1 MDAYIRAVIFLSRV
15 AGVFAAVLIGLAVFV
30 ICEMVIERYFLNVPT
45 IWQIDVVTYRIVA
58 ATFVGS
64 AYVLMT
70 RGHVNVEI
78 LPLYL
83 GPRARYLARAVHHR
97 AGARPSA
104 WCCSFSARS
113 IGIRPGTEGWHSNTV
128 WRARL
133 WIPYLS
139 MPIGLGLL
147 VLQYIAELLCL
158 VTGRALPFGL
168 KPKEDARGVRARPGQ
183 ASLGRRAVSP
193 TTSRVH
199 SSSSSTL
206 LMLLSGIP
214 VAFGLGAISIIFLL
228 IFHGIDSMHVVAET
242 FWSGLDEFT
251 LVAIPMF
258 VMMGAAIGSSPAG
271 KDLYEALDRWLY
283 RLPGG
288 LVISNLGACAIFA
301 ALTGSSPACC
311 AAIGKMGIPEM
322 RRRGYPDDVA
332 TGSICAGG
340 TLGILIPPSITFIL
354 YGIATETS
362 IGRLFLAGVM
372 PGLMLTGLF
381 MVWTIFIIWKRGFR
395 SHAIDFRYSWKEKFQ
410 SIPKIAPF
418 LLIIFGVMYS
428 LYGGVATP
436 SEAAGVGAALCLIL
450 AVLIYRLWKVEQ
462 IWHILRDTMR
472 ESVMILTII
481 AAAVLFGYML
491 TSLYLTQTLAQAI
504 ADAHFNRWV
513 LMGMINLFLLVC
525 GFFIP
530 PAAIILM
537 TSPIL
542 LPIITA
548 AGLRSGLV
556 RRHPDHQHGN
566 RPDPSAGRPQHL
578 HRQCHRARRAGHH
591 GHVGNAA
598 LRHLYDVGDRDLV
611 LSFPKSPHGC
621 RTI

>member
-1 MDAYIRAVIFLSRV
+1 M
-15 AGVFAAVLIGLAVFV
+15 VL
-30 ICEMVIERYFLNVPT
+30 
-45 IWQIDVVTYRIVA
+45 VVTLI
-58 ATFVGS
+58 
-64 AYVLMT
+64 
-70 RGHVNVEI
+70 I
-78 LPLYL
+78 
-83 GPRARYLARAVHHR
+83 
-97 AGARPSA
+97 
-104 WCCSFSARS
+104 
-113 IGIRPGTEGWHSNTV
+113 
-128 WRARL
+128 
-133 WIPYLS
+133 
-139 MPIGLGLL
+139 
-147 VLQYIAELLCL
+147 
-158 VTGRALPFGL
+158 
-168 KPKEDARGVRARPGQ
+168 
-183 ASLGRRAVSP
+183 
-193 TTSRVH
+193 
-199 SSSSSTL
+199 
-206 LMLLSGIP
+206 LLSGIP

-228 IFHGIDSMHVVAET
+228 LFQGIDALHVVAET

-288 LVISNLGACAIFA
+288 LVISNLGACALFA

-372 PGLMLTGLF
+372 PGLLLTGLF
-381 MVWTIFIIWKRGFR
+381 MLWTLFIIWKRGFR
-395 SHAIDFRYSWKEKFQ
+395 AHAPGFRYTWSQKFG

-418 LLIIFGVMYS
+418 LAIIAGVMYV
-428 LYGGVATP
+428 LYGGIATP
-436 SEAAGVGAALCLIL
+436 SEAAGVGAALCVVL
-450 AVLIYRLWKVEQ
+450 AVVIYRMWRADQWWV
-462 IWHILRDTMR
+462 ILRDTTR

-504 ADAHFNRWV
+504 ADAHLNRWA
-513 LMGMINLFLLVC
+513 LMAMINVFLLVC

-537 TSPIL
+537 TAPIL
-542 LPIITA
+542 YPIIKA
-548 AGLRSGLV
+548 AGFDPVWFGVILTINMEVGLI
-556 RRHPDHQHGN
+556 HPPVGLN
-566 RPDPSAGRPQHL
+566 IYIVNAIAPDVPVTRVMWGTIPYVLCMFLAIVILCFFPEIATWL
-578 HRQCHRARRAGHH
+578 P
-591 GHVGNAA
+591 
-598 LRHLYDVGDRDLV
+598 DRLMG
-611 LSFPKSPHGC
+611 PAIG
-621 RTI
+621 